1 VLFLAAA
8 FFAAAEE
15 PVLLRDVGAVE
26 ARRDVGAFFE
36 LREGVALRSGL
47 KGGCSGSGTAYAG
60 RSAARPHGL
69 RM

>member
-1 VLFLAAA
+1 V
-8 FFAAAEE
+8 
-15 PVLLRDVGAVE
+15 PLRDIGAVE
-26 ARRDVGAFFE
+26 ARRDCGAFFE